1 MPSRKHR
8 NLATDENTDYM
19 YDYFM
24 NEDKVDVQ
32 MRAKLDENVSRH
44 VNDKNLKLDSRL
56 LSSDSGHETTEQPEL
71 PPNSSDQPRHQGG
84 AGMGHGHR
92 SDHRRSDHKRS
103 EHRRSEHRRSE
114 HRRSE
119 HTPSE
124 NSQKSPYGRKIEAQH
139 QSARQVRD
147 DFSYD
152 SEKGYDN
159 DNDYAQDY
167 DEPDAGG
174 PADNPRLNE
183 SLEDRRARA
192 TTNLAELQILVEKH
206 GVQLTREYTRHDDP
220 DEMEAEIKIHKERRN
235 KENQV
240 KFYKRIL
247 LNVCCGAEFLNEK
260 YNPFEFKL
268 KDWSKSMASDMDD
281 YTEVLEEIYEKYK
294 GTGGKFSPEI
304 RLLFMIL
311 MSGVFFHISQTLFG
325 AEGLGKAVQ
334 SNPNVMT
341 KIMGGLMGGKAGGLA
356 SMFGGGAG
364 ADEPAPSREQA
375 PSHRDTLSMIRLQQQ
390 ARNQAGGA
398 GAAGASSTASTSAS
412 APPDIKPEA
421 VPVLDANIITQR
433 ELEAREA
440 LAIEREK
447 RREAETRAAFE
458 GQLRHQ
464 SEMHAAQLNGLRDR
478 MTAQAQAR
486 RTTEQSDRAPY
497 RTQQSERAPVPVV
510 LSDASKGPR
519 FRSNPLF
526 ANNMFSHM
534 QQRPTASPS
543 ERSPMFETGD
553 DDIMPSSS
561 LSPNS
566 DSGSSPR
573 PRARYSSP
581 SPNPKPR
588 SKTNF
593 QSISD
598 VIDSLGE
605 SSSDIDLDFEPS
617 PKPKPKPVTTA
628 RKPRARASV
637 TRSAARS
644 TGRTETSA
652 SKRGGNVIKL

>member
-1 MPSRKHR
+1 
-8 NLATDENTDYM
+8 
-19 YDYFM
+19 
-24 NEDKVDVQ
+24 
-32 MRAKLDENVSRH
+32 
-44 VNDKNLKLDSRL
+44 
-56 LSSDSGHETTEQPEL
+56 
-71 PPNSSDQPRHQGG
+71 
-84 AGMGHGHR
+84 
-92 SDHRRSDHKRS
+92 
-103 EHRRSEHRRSE
+103 
-114 HRRSE
+114 
-119 HTPSE
+119 
-124 NSQKSPYGRKIEAQH
+124 
-139 QSARQVRD
+139 
-147 DFSYD
+147 
-152 SEKGYDN
+152 
-159 DNDYAQDY
+159 
-167 DEPDAGG
+167 
-174 PADNPRLNE
+174 
-183 SLEDRRARA
+183 
-192 TTNLAELQILVEKH
+192 
-206 GVQLTREYTRHDDP
+206 
-220 DEMEAEIKIHKERRN
+220 MEAEIKIHKERRN

-281 YTEVLEEIYEKYK
+281 YSEVLEEIYEKYK

-325 AEGLGKAVQ
+325 AEGLGKAAK
-334 SNPNVMT
+334 SDPNVMT
-341 KIMGGLMGGKAGGLA
+341 KVLGGLMGGKAGGLA
-356 SMFGGGAG
+356 SMFGGGG
-364 ADEPAPSREQA
+364 NGDEPAPSREPA
-375 PSHRDTLSMIRLQQQ
+375 PSHRDMLSMIRLQQT
-390 ARNQAGGA
+390 RNQAGGA
-398 GAAGASSTASTSAS
+398 TPATLATPAAPDSKAETSAV
-412 APPDIKPEA
+412 PDA
-421 VPVLDANIITQR
+421 SIITQR

-478 MTAQAQAR
+478 MHTQAR
-486 RTTEQSDRAPY
+486 RTTEQSDRPY
-497 RTQQSERAPVPVV
+497 RTQQSDRPPAPVI
-510 LSDASKGPR
+510 LSDARKGPR

-526 ANNMFSHM
+526 ANNMFSYP

-561 LSPNS
+561 ISPNS
-566 DSGSSPR
+566 NSSPS
-573 PRARYSSP
+573 ARYSSP
-581 SPNPKPR
+581 SPAPKPR

-598 VIDSLGE
+598 VIDSLGD
-605 SSSDIDLDFEPS
+605 SSSDIDLDFAPS
-617 PKPKPKPVTTA
+617 PKPKPKPAASA
-628 RKPRARASV
+628 RKPRASV

-652 SKRGGNVIKL
+652 SKRGNVIKL